1 MQISGSISEFFW
13 DCGCK
18 NWSLMITEQQKYHIK
33 LCAMTALPI
42 QSHNFINVRRLIYFS
57 SLTGTQCVKLLK
69 DQSQNSPYF
78 AELELIF
85 FFKSIIFLVHIKFF
99 FPLCL
104 DKTRGRDSGEITH

>member
-33 LCAMTALPI
+33 LCVMTALPI

-69 DQSQNSPYF
+69 DQSQNSP
-78 AELELIF
+78 
-85 FFKSIIFLVHIKFF
+85 
-99 FPLCL
+99 
-104 DKTRGRDSGEITH
+104 